1 MPNYTGKTWKSINLN
16 ASRANR
22 GAYAGGG
29 MAVEQN
35 SINWYN
41 RIMSNPTKRKEV
53 VHRYLMMDQTLDI
66 SRALDIMA
74 EDISG
79 TSIEATDTFQIKYT
93 EDSNLKKSTI
103 ETVEKA
109 KKLWKERTGFDVNFY
124 SNIREMLLY
133 GAVFFKI
140 EADFTL
146 TKLVQTRIEGYVL
159 EHDDDTRVAAY
170 LYNNAAIFTNEEG
183 DQVGPAASKTVEY
196 ESIPLSSLLILKI
209 GEGPFGTSVLERSY
223 RTWRHIQLIEDAV
236 IVYRIMRAPER
247 RIFYID
253 VGRQS
258 GPRAEAYI
266 ERVKLKMR
274 QRQVQRNE
282 MLDSD
287 YKPQSQYEDFFI
299 ATTSEGRSSKI
310 DTLPGGSNLDQIKDL
325 IYFNKK
331 LAMGLRI
338 PVSYM
343 QSYYSD
349 DAPTTATDGRVGTA
363 YMEELRYA
371 AYILRIQ
378 TNLNKHIFENF
389 KLYCKHIGVVLP
401 VDEMIFEIAPPQSF
415 ALYRENDLY
424 STLFNTVVSATSFD
438 FISKKF
444 ILQKFLHLE
453 KQEME
458 RNEWMVLSQKG
469 YTKAQ
474 IKQLTEDQIDNVV
487 YGDGQVQFDMN
498 EMTPVRPITNE
509 LEADPN
515 DPTAPNSA
523 GVAQPKQSGST
534 QPKQSAAA
542 TAKKNDDEP
551 AKGDEK
557 PINKKNTGAK
567 NNGK

>member
-1 MPNYTGKTWKSINLN
+1 MGTYTGKTWKAFNLN

-22 GAYAGGG
+22 GGFTGGG
-29 MAVEQN
+29 MAVQEN

-41 RIMSNPTKRKEV
+41 RIMSNPTKRREV
-53 VHRYLMMDQTLDI
+53 IHRYLMMDQTLDI

-79 TSIEATDTFQIKYT
+79 TSIEATDTFQIKFD
-93 EDSNLKKSTI
+93 EDSALKKSTI
-103 ETVEKA
+103 ETVQKA

-124 SNIREMLLY
+124 NNIRELLLY

-140 EADFTL
+140 EADYTL
-146 TKLVQTRIEGYVL
+146 TKLVQSRIEGYVL
-159 EHDDDTRVAAY
+159 EHDDDTRVSSY
-170 LYNNAAIFTNEEG
+170 LYNNAAIFTNEAG
-183 DQVGPAASKTVEY
+183 DEVGPAANKSVEY
-196 ESIPLSSLLILKI
+196 ERIPLNSLLILKI
-209 GEGPFGTSVLERSY
+209 GEGPFGTSVLERCY

-282 MLDSD
+282 SLDSD
-287 YKPQSQYEDFFI
+287 YRPQSQYEDFFV

-310 DTLPGGSNLDQIKDL
+310 ETLPGGSNLDQIKDL

-378 TNLNKHIFENF
+378 SNLNKHIFENF

-401 VDEMIFEIAPPQSF
+401 IDEMIFEIAPPQSF

-424 STLFNTVVSATSFD
+424 STLFNTVTSATGFD
-438 FISKKF
+438 FISKKY

-458 RNEWMVLSQKG
+458 RNEQMVLSQKG
-469 YTKAQ
+469 YTQSQ
-474 IKQLTEDQIDNVV
+474 IKQLTEDQIDNIV
-487 YGDGQVQFDMN
+487 YGEGTVSFDMS
-498 EMTPVRPITNE
+498 EMNPVRTITPE
-509 LEADPN
+509 LEADPE

-523 GVAQPKQSGST
+523 GVAQP
-534 QPKQSAAA
+534 SAAGA
-542 TAKKNDDEP
+542 ATGPNKSTAKP
-551 AKGDEK
+551 AKADDK
-557 PINKKNTGAK
+557 AINKKSTGAK
-567 NNGK
+567 DNGK

>member
-1 MPNYTGKTWKSINLN
+1 MGTYTGKTWKAFNLN

-22 GAYAGGG
+22 GGFTGGG
-29 MAVEQN
+29 MAVQEN

-41 RIMSNPTKRKEV
+41 RIMSNPTKRREV
-53 VHRYLMMDQTLDI
+53 IHRYLMMDQTLDI

-79 TSIEATDTFQIKYT
+79 TSIEATDTFQIKFD
-93 EDSNLKKSTI
+93 EDSALKKSTI
-103 ETVEKA
+103 ETVQKA

-124 SNIREMLLY
+124 NNIRELLLY

-140 EADFTL
+140 EGDYTL
-146 TKLVQTRIEGYVL
+146 TKLVQSRIEGYVL
-159 EHDDDTRVAAY
+159 EHDDDTRVSSY
-170 LYNNAAIFTNEEG
+170 LYNNAAIFTNEAG
-183 DQVGPAASKTVEY
+183 DEVGPAANKSVEY
-196 ESIPLSSLLILKI
+196 ERIPLNSLLILKI
-209 GEGPFGTSVLERSY
+209 GEGPFGTSVLERCY

-282 MLDSD
+282 SLDSD
-287 YKPQSQYEDFFI
+287 YRPQSQYEDFFV

-310 DTLPGGSNLDQIKDL
+310 ETLPGGSNLDQIKDL

-378 TNLNKHIFENF
+378 SNLNKHIFENF

-401 VDEMIFEIAPPQSF
+401 IDEMIFEIAPPQSF

-424 STLFNTVVSATSFD
+424 STLFNTVTSATGFD
-438 FISKKF
+438 FISKKY

-458 RNEWMVLSQKG
+458 RNEQMVLSQKG
-469 YTKAQ
+469 YTQSQ
-474 IKQLTEDQIDNVV
+474 IKQLTEDQIDNIV
-487 YGDGQVQFDMN
+487 YGEGTVSFDMS
-498 EMTPVRPITNE
+498 EMNPVRTITPE
-509 LEADPN
+509 LEADPE

-523 GVAQPKQSGST
+523 GVAQP
-534 QPKQSAAA
+534 SAAGA
-542 TAKKNDDEP
+542 ATGPNKSTAKP
-551 AKGDEK
+551 AKADDK
-557 PINKKNTGAK
+557 AINKKSTGAK
-567 NNGK
+567 DNGK

>member
-1 MPNYTGKTWKSINLN
+1 MGTYTGKTWKAFNLN

-22 GAYAGGG
+22 GGFTGGG
-29 MAVEQN
+29 MAVQEN

-41 RIMSNPTKRKEV
+41 RIMSNPTKRREV
-53 VHRYLMMDQTLDI
+53 IHRYLMMDQTLDI

-79 TSIEATDTFQIKYT
+79 TSIEATDTFQIKFD
-93 EDSNLKKSTI
+93 EDSALKKSTI
-103 ETVEKA
+103 ETVQKA

-124 SNIREMLLY
+124 NNIRELLLY

-140 EADFTL
+140 EADYTL
-146 TKLVQTRIEGYVL
+146 TKLVQSRIEGYVL
-159 EHDDDTRVAAY
+159 EHDDDTRVSSY
-170 LYNNAAIFTNEEG
+170 LYNNAAIFTNEAG
-183 DQVGPAASKTVEY
+183 DEVGPAANKSVEY
-196 ESIPLSSLLILKI
+196 ERIPLNSLLILKI
-209 GEGPFGTSVLERSY
+209 GEGPFGTSVLERCY

-282 MLDSD
+282 SLDSD
-287 YKPQSQYEDFFI
+287 YRPQSQYEDFFV
-299 ATTSEGRSSKI
+299 ATTSDGRSSKI
-310 DTLPGGSNLDQIKDL
+310 ETLPGGSNLDQIKDL

-378 TNLNKHIFENF
+378 SNLNKHIFENF

-401 VDEMIFEIAPPQSF
+401 IDEMIFEIAPPQSF

-424 STLFNTVVSATSFD
+424 STLFNTVTSATGFD
-438 FISKKF
+438 FISKKY

-458 RNEWMVLSQKG
+458 RNEQMVLSQKG
-469 YTKAQ
+469 YTQAQ
-474 IKQLTEDQIDNVV
+474 IKQLTEDQIDNIV
-487 YGDGQVQFDMN
+487 YGEGTVSFDMS
-498 EMTPVRPITNE
+498 EMNPVRTITPE
-509 LEADPN
+509 LEADPE
-515 DPTAPNSA
+515 DPPAPNSA
-523 GVAQPKQSGST
+523 GVAQPG
-534 QPKQSAAA
+534 AAGAA
-542 TAKKNDDEP
+542 TGPNKSTAKP
-551 AKGDEK
+551 AKADDK
-557 PINKKNTGAK
+557 AINKKSTGAK
-567 NNGK
+567 DNGK

>member
-1 MPNYTGKTWKSINLN
+1 MGTYTGKTWKAFNLN

-22 GAYAGGG
+22 GGFTGGG
-29 MAVEQN
+29 MAVQEN

-41 RIMSNPTKRKEV
+41 RIMSNPTKRREV
-53 VHRYLMMDQTLDI
+53 IHRYLMMDQTLDI

-79 TSIEATDTFQIKYT
+79 TSIEATDTFQIKFD
-93 EDSNLKKSTI
+93 EDSALKKSTI
-103 ETVEKA
+103 ETVQKA

-124 SNIREMLLY
+124 NNIRELLLY

-140 EADFTL
+140 EADYTL
-146 TKLVQTRIEGYVL
+146 TKLVQSRIEGYVL
-159 EHDDDTRVAAY
+159 EHDDDTRVSSY
-170 LYNNAAIFTNEEG
+170 LYNNAAIFTNEAG
-183 DQVGPAASKTVEY
+183 DEVGPAANKSVEY
-196 ESIPLSSLLILKI
+196 ERIPLNSLLILKI
-209 GEGPFGTSVLERSY
+209 GEGPFGTSVLERCY

-282 MLDSD
+282 SLDSD
-287 YKPQSQYEDFFI
+287 YRPQSQYEDFFV
-299 ATTSEGRSSKI
+299 ATTSDGRSSKI
-310 DTLPGGSNLDQIKDL
+310 ETLPGGSNLDQIKDL

-378 TNLNKHIFENF
+378 SNLNKHIFENF

-401 VDEMIFEIAPPQSF
+401 IDEMIFEIAPPQSF

-424 STLFNTVVSATSFD
+424 STLFNTVTSATGFD
-438 FISKKF
+438 FISKKY

-458 RNEWMVLSQKG
+458 RNEQMVLSQKG
-469 YTKAQ
+469 YTQAQ
-474 IKQLTEDQIDNVV
+474 IKQLTEDQIDNIV
-487 YGDGQVQFDMN
+487 YGEGTVSFDMS
-498 EMTPVRPITNE
+498 EMNPVRTITPE
-509 LEADPN
+509 LEADPE

-523 GVAQPKQSGST
+523 GVAQP
-534 QPKQSAAA
+534 SAAGA
-542 TAKKNDDEP
+542 ATGPNKSTAKP
-551 AKGDEK
+551 AKADDK
-557 PINKKNTGAK
+557 AINKKSTGAK
-567 NNGK
+567 DNGK

>member
-1 MPNYTGKTWKSINLN
+1 MGTYTGKTWKAFNLN

-22 GAYAGGG
+22 GGFTGGG
-29 MAVEQN
+29 MAVQEN

-41 RIMSNPTKRKEV
+41 RIMSNPTKRREV
-53 VHRYLMMDQTLDI
+53 IHRYLMMDQTLDI

-79 TSIEATDTFQIKYT
+79 TSIEATDTFQIKFD
-93 EDSNLKKSTI
+93 EDSALKKSTI
-103 ETVEKA
+103 ETVQKA

-124 SNIREMLLY
+124 NNIRELLLY

-140 EADFTL
+140 EADYTL
-146 TKLVQTRIEGYVL
+146 TKLVQSRIEGYVL
-159 EHDDDTRVAAY
+159 EHDDDTRVSSY
-170 LYNNAAIFTNEEG
+170 LYNNAAIFTNEAG
-183 DQVGPAASKTVEY
+183 DEVGPAANKSVEY
-196 ESIPLSSLLILKI
+196 ERIPLNSLLILKI
-209 GEGPFGTSVLERSY
+209 GEGPFGTSVLERCY

-282 MLDSD
+282 SLDSD
-287 YKPQSQYEDFFI
+287 YRPQSQYEDFFV
-299 ATTSEGRSSKI
+299 ATTSDGRSSKI
-310 DTLPGGSNLDQIKDL
+310 ETLPGGSNLDQIKDL

-378 TNLNKHIFENF
+378 SNLNKHIFENF

-401 VDEMIFEIAPPQSF
+401 IDEMIFEIAPPQSF

-424 STLFNTVVSATSFD
+424 STLFNTVTSATGFD
-438 FISKKF
+438 FISKKY

-458 RNEWMVLSQKG
+458 RNEQMVLSQKG
-469 YTKAQ
+469 YTQSQ
-474 IKQLTEDQIDNVV
+474 IKQLTEDQIDNIV
-487 YGDGQVQFDMN
+487 YGEGTVSFDMS
-498 EMTPVRPITNE
+498 EMNPVRTITPE
-509 LEADPN
+509 LEADPE

-523 GVAQPKQSGST
+523 GVAQP
-534 QPKQSAAA
+534 SAAGA
-542 TAKKNDDEP
+542 ATGPNKSTAKP
-551 AKGDEK
+551 AKADDK
-557 PINKKNTGAK
+557 AINKKSTGAK
-567 NNGK
+567 DNGK